1 MDRLKIMTGILWL
14 WALWHLGFGLLSTF
28 APEAGAAAVGWTADG
43 GWSAELIT
51 MSTQYGMVMVL
62 LAVMFVI
69 MALNPLQYLDL
80 IWVAVAEQVLGVLYA
95 AYIYVQFG
103 QLTIPQMLLQ
113 AGINSVV
120 VILFVVLWLGLRD
133 ARPQPATA

>member
-1 MDRLKIMTGILWL
+1 MTGLLWL
-14 WALWHLGFGLLSTF
+14 WALWHLVFGLLSTF
-28 APEAGAAAVGWTADG
+28 APEAGAAAVGWTSAS
-43 GWSAELIT
+43 GWSPELIT

-62 LAVMFVI
+62 LALMFGI
-69 MALNPLQYLDL
+69 MALNPLQHLSL
-80 IWVAVAEQVLGVLYA
+80 VWVAVAEQVLGILYA

-133 ARPQPATA
+133 ARQEPARA